1 MSMKH
6 EILKANYDALDQ
18 RFPNTLKEINDC
30 TTEVSGTFSDN
41 GTYNFVFNGKA
52 RHPYGETN
60 AETLIDAWVQ
70 QIKLTPSTLYLT
82 SGFGTG
88 EHVAQLLK
96 KIDGNSAIIIFDLDI
111 ERLKWL
117 FSEKDCSALLN
128 HEQVLLIT
136 SNKDFEL
143 LETLDLA
150 YKTNVQ
156 TCIFSPLFSQ
166 NEEAYY
172 SFFTRFCQQFDMR
185 KKIQCTLVAD
195 STIWQ
200 QNAVKNLFALL
211 NSPSLDPLKGT
222 FKDLPL
228 VLVSAGPSLD
238 TAIPF
243 LKQVQDKAIIVSMNS
258 SFRTLYKNDIHSHFT
273 LAIDPRPTTFDGFR
287 DIPIGSTVLL
297 TSFFVHP
304 DVVRHFS
311 GQIMTWEVTQVFSRY
326 VYQTLH
332 RSMGPQL
339 QAEGTVA
346 NLVGSL
352 ADFLGCKKVCLVGQ
366 DLACGASGQTHTSD
380 SIYNDRGTLFMD
392 VNDCR
397 ECPGNTREKVY
408 VESKLYLY
416 LQIFNKMADKF
427 KDIEFINTSIFGAKI
442 KNIPYVDYEKATEW
456 IGNCS
461 SKDVS
466 PQLFRLLKETPGT
479 TEEQILEALKP
490 LTHYIHQIGRLALN
504 AASWHEIHSEPKQEH
519 LRIVRESYQMADKI
533 NALLDSNSK
542 FYDILFNGK
551 LINSLFQFQNNLQ
564 KMTDG
569 TMSTAQTNWIRNREY
584 YWALFTGCHN
594 SLCALLE
601 TFPTLEKVYEG

>member
-1 MSMKH
+1 MKR

-18 RFPNTLKEINDC
+18 RFPSVLKRINEC
-30 TTEVSGTFSDN
+30 TTEESGTFSDN
-41 GTYNFVFNGKA
+41 GTYHFISNGKV
-52 RHPYGETN
+52 RHPYGETD
-60 AETLIDAWVQ
+60 AETLINAWLQ
-70 QIKLTPSTLYLT
+70 QIKLTPSTLYLV

-88 EHVAQLLK
+88 QHVAQLLK
-96 KIDGNSAIIIFDLDI
+96 KIDGNSAIIVFDFDV
-111 ERLKWL
+111 ERLKWI
-117 FSEKDCSALLN
+117 FSEKDCSTLLN

-136 SNKDFEL
+136 NNKDFDL

-166 NEEAYY
+166 DETGYY

-200 QNAVKNLFALL
+200 QNAIKNLSALL
-211 NSPSLDPLKGT
+211 NSPSLDLLKGA

-243 LKQVQDKAIIVSMNS
+243 LQQVQDKAIIVSMNS
-258 SFRTLYKNDIHSHFT
+258 SFRTLFKNGIRSHFT
-273 LAIDPRPTTFDGFR
+273 LAIDPRPSTFDGFR

-304 DVVRHFS
+304 DVVQHFS
-311 GQIMTWEVTQVFSRY
+311 GQIMTWEVTQTFSRY

-352 ADFLGCKKVCLVGQ
+352 ADFFGCKKVCLVGQ
-366 DLACGASGQTHTSD
+366 DLACVASGQTHTSD

-392 VNDCR
+392 VKDCR
-397 ECPGNTREKVY
+397 ECPGNTQEKVF

-416 LQIFNKMADKF
+416 LQIFNKMANTF

-442 KNIPYVDYEKATEW
+442 KNIPYVDYEKATDW

-461 SKDVS
+461 SKEVS
-466 PQLFRLLKETPGT
+466 PLLFRLLKETPGT
-479 TEEQILEALKP
+479 TEGQILEVLKP
-490 LTHYIHQIGRLALN
+490 LTHYIYQVGKLALD
-504 AASWHEIHSEPKQEH
+504 AASWHETHAEPQQEH

-564 KMTDG
+564 KMTDE
-569 TMSTAQTNWIRNREY
+569 TMGTAQTNWIRNREY